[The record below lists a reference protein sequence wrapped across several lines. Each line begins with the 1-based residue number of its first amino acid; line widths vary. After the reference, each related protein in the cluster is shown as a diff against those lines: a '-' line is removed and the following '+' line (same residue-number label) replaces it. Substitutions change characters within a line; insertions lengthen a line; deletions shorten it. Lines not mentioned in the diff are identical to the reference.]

1 MHKCYSN
8 HAYMHGYCSSCI
20 YYFTFFLSLLYL
32 TFSFSTSHSHLSLFL
47 SLVPQSS
54 LIDMI
59 SLALPINLTD
69 MLISLTDTIN
79 PTSFSPISPTSLI
92 WSHSSLILFNF
103 LFDQF
108 WIFCLISGFQGD
120 GGLMMVAG
128 WVDGG
133 CGLIVDGG

>member
-54 LIDMI
+54 LIDTI
-59 SLALPINLTD
+59 SLALPI
-69 MLISLTDTIN
+69 SLTDTFN
-79 PTSFSPISPTSLI
+79 PTSFLLISLASPIR
-92 WSHSSLILFNF
+92 SHSSLILFNF

-108 WIFCLISGFQGD
+108 WIFCLISGFWGD